1 MSRLE
6 DAPERDA
13 EDEILGPD
21 VSGLITEDDTPVD
34 NVFSEKQRRLLTE
47 PLHAS
52 WTAPGGGRYFLAA
65 NVGVFAMAVNDPLV
79 PDVFLSLDT
88 APMRPFEE
96 KKGRS
101 YLVWEHGKPPDIVIE
116 IVSNREGDEL
126 TRKLRG
132 YERIRVAHYVVF
144 DPWHNLS
151 DAVVTHF
158 RMEGEALVEEPGPF
172 RLPRID
178 LGLTLWRG
186 TFEGEE
192 AEWLRWCRAD
202 GSLVPTGAER
212 AEEER
217 QRAEEERQRA
227 DGERQRAE
235 EERQR
240 AERLAQKLR
249 ELGVDPD

>member
-1 MSRLE
+1 VSRLE
-6 DAPERDA
+6 DTRGEGEA
-13 EDEILGPD
+13 DESLAPD

-34 NVFSEKQRRLLTE
+34 NVFSEKQMRLLTE
-47 PLHAS
+47 PLHSS
-52 WTAPGGGRYFLAA
+52 WTPPDGGRYFLAA

-88 APMRPFEE
+88 APMRPFDE

-101 YLVWEHGKPPDIVIE
+101 YLVWEHGKPPDVVIE

-151 DAVVTHF
+151 EATLTHF
-158 RMEGEALVEEPGPF
+158 RLDGDTLVEVEGHF

-178 LGLTLWRG
+178 LGLTLWPG
-186 TFEGEE
+186 TFEGE
-192 AEWLRWCRAD
+192 AGEWLRWCRTD
-202 GSLVPTGAER
+202 GTIIPSGSER
-212 AEEER
+212 A
-217 QRAEEERQRA
+217 
-227 DGERQRAE
+227 D

-240 AERLAQKLR
+240 AERLAAKLR
-249 ELGVDPD
+249 ELGIDPE